1 MLHTLSG
8 WILWY
13 MNYIIIKIKASAS
26 INKYAGYYF
35 TLILRNKNSHPH
47 WVARMEDMKDQD
59 Q

>member
-1 MLHTLSG
+1 
-8 WILWY
+8 

-35 TLILRNKNSHPH
+35 TFILRNKNSHPH

-59 Q
+59 QQIVPRKIET